1 MILVRG
7 NGGSLEIFCPNIL
20 DSAFVLLPLFVT
32 SVMVLDM
39 QNDTDH
45 FFPGIID
52 NTTSIASK

>member
-7 NGGSLEIFCPNIL
+7 NGGSLEIFCPDIL
-20 DSAFVLLPLFVT
+20 NLAFVLLPLFVT

-45 FFPGIID
+45 FLPGIID
-52 NTTSIASK
+52 TATSIASK

>member
-7 NGGSLEIFCPNIL
+7 NGGSLEIFCPDIL

-45 FFPGIID
+45 FLPGIID
-52 NTTSIASK
+52 TATSIASK

>member
-1 MILVRG
+1 MILVRD
-7 NGGSLEIFCPNIL
+7 NGGSLEIFCPDIL

-45 FFPGIID
+45 FLPGIID
-52 NTTSIASK
+52 TATSIASK

>member
-7 NGGSLEIFCPNIL
+7 NGGSLEIFCPDIL

-39 QNDTDH
+39 QNDADH
-45 FFPGIID
+45 FFTGIID